1 MPAAGGAC
9 WKSNVQKY
17 LLTAAVY
24 EEPNDHGAWCVEA
37 IDMVGSRGVFV
48 TLFAGPDA
56 KVRAFEYARAKYETV
71 DTDYDPGVPRP
82 PLGRPLRRF
91 SDAAYRRSGRPAP
104 SNDAELPMPLPRR
117 LLPG

>member
-1 MPAAGGAC
+1 
-9 WKSNVQKY
+9 VQKY
-17 LLTAAVY
+17 LLTAGVY
-24 EEPNDHGAWCVEA
+24 EQPNDRGAWCVEA

-71 DTDYDPGVPRP
+71 DTAYDPSATPP

-104 SNDAELPMPLPRR
+104 SNDTDLPKALPRR

>member
-1 MPAAGGAC
+1 MDIAEL
-9 WKSNVQKY
+9 QKY

-24 EEPNDHGAWCVEA
+24 EQPNDRGAWCVEA

-56 KVRAFEYARAKYETV
+56 KIRAFEYARAKYETV
-71 DTDYDPGVPRP
+71 DTNYDPSAAPP

-104 SNDAELPMPLPRR
+104 SNDADLPKPLPRR

>member
-1 MPAAGGAC
+1 M
-9 WKSNVQKY
+9 QKY

-24 EEPNDHGAWCVEA
+24 EQPNDRGTWCVEA

-56 KVRAFEYARAKYETV
+56 KVRAFEYARAKYEAV
-71 DTDYDPGVPRP
+71 ETDYDPRSARA
-82 PLGRPLRRF
+82 LLDRPLRRF
-91 SDAAYRRSGRPAP
+91 SDAAYRRPERQAA
-104 SNDAELPMPLPRR
+104 SNDADLPRPVPRR